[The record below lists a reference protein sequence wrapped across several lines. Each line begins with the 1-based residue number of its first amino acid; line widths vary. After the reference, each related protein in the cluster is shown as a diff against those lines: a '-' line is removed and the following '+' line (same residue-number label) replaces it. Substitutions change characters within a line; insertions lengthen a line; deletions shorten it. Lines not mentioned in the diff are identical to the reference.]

1 MSPFK
6 HLFLLSLFSCLFL
19 NMEAQEFKLNV
30 KINAPRLQLADPKVF
45 ETLEKEIYDFFNS
58 TKWTDNEYEEFEK
71 IEGNI
76 NITISEETSVNS
88 FVMDFYVQ
96 AIRPV
101 YNSNYKS
108 QIINF
113 SDKGIPLFYV
123 ENQPIQNSISSYIDP
138 LSSLLT
144 YYAYLILGFDYDS
157 FAPTGGQDH
166 FLTAQSV
173 VRNVP
178 QGAAGGTGWDQNS
191 RDNKSRFRIIE
202 DLLDPRAQPFR
213 QAMYEYHIKSLDT
226 MHEDAGKAR
235 AIMLS
240 AITSIG
246 KVNAAILNSGIIQMF
261 CDSKREEIIEI
272 YKGGD
277 RGQQSKVYDIM
288 VTMDPA
294 RASDY
299 AGIK

>member
-6 HLFLLSLFSCLFL
+6 QLFLLGLLSCLFL
-19 NMEAQEFKLNV
+19 TVEAQEFNLNV
-30 KINAPRLQLADPKVF
+30 KVNAPRLQVADPKVF
-45 ETLEKEIYDFFNS
+45 ETLEKEVYDFFNT
-58 TKWTDNEYEEFEK
+58 TKWTDNEFEDFEK

-76 NITISEETSVNS
+76 NITVSEEINATS
-88 FVMDFYVQ
+88 FVIDIYVQ

-101 YNSNYKS
+101 FNANYKS

-113 SDKGIPLFYV
+113 SDKGIPLSYR
-123 ENQPIQNSISSYIDP
+123 ENQPIQNSMSSYIDNF
-138 LSSLLT
+138 SSLLT
-144 YYAYLILGFDYDS
+144 YYAYLVLGFDYDS
-157 FAPTGGQDH
+157 FAPSGGQNH
-166 FLTAQSV
+166 FLTAQSI
-173 VRNVP
+173 VRNIP
-178 QGAAGGTGWDQNS
+178 ATASGGTGWDPNT
-191 RDNKSRFRIIE
+191 RDNKSRFKIIE
-202 DLLDPRAQPFR
+202 DILDPRALPYR
-213 QAMYEYHIKSLDT
+213 QAMYEYHLKSLDT

-240 AITSIG
+240 AITSVG

-261 CDSKREEIIEI
+261 SDSKREEIIEI
-272 YKGGD
+272 FKGGD

-288 VTMDPA
+288 VAIDPA